1 MKFAGR
7 LLCFAQVV
15 GVDARSWRGPWSG
28 ATMTN
33 YPGQAPAKMT
43 PEFQVSHL
51 HAALQKQSWFGFTL
65 TLEQEPSACR
75 LAAAEQRQF
84 ASISRTGSHWHH
96 RPCDSSISVPL
107 LRLQACSAR
116 RRAWGVWWAG
126 RQVRACVD
134 GGRTWLPEPKAT
146 ATRRTTGVACGKKA

>member
-1 MKFAGR
+1 
-7 LLCFAQVV
+7 
-15 GVDARSWRGPWSG
+15 
-28 ATMTN
+28 
-33 YPGQAPAKMT
+33 MT
-43 PEFQVSHL
+43 PEFQISHL

-134 GGRTWLPEPKAT
+134 GGWTW
-146 ATRRTTGVACGKKA
+146 VAGTESDGHETDHGGGLRKESLEEEWS